1 MSPEEV
7 AVRARGLD
15 RIAQNFEFSWTADFV
30 EDVLVATSR
39 YPLEV
44 FELAVGAV
52 NRGERPKGVIG
63 AIVAAAE
70 SVMRD
75 RTMRENGRPQ
85 LVADKADPAWVREHV
100 GSIAARLAQRMGR
113 HERGQAEREAD
124 VEEAKRNLERLK
136 RLRGKE

>member
-1 MSPEEV
+1 MTPAEV
-7 AVRARGLD
+7 AARARGLD

-39 YPLEV
+39 YPLDV

-63 AIVAAAE
+63 ALVAAAE
-70 SVMRD
+70 AIMRD
-75 RTMRENGRPQ
+75 RTMRANGAPQ

-100 GSIAARLAQRMGR
+100 GGVVARLAERFGR
-113 HERGQAEREAD
+113 GTRTQADREAD

-136 RLRGKE
+136 KLRGTK